1 MEQAEIKLNK
11 QISKYYVEHACQI
24 SSTGTVAAELGLEP
38 SRVSELRG
46 GRRQLTAS
54 QAEKIKEIYGLPSA
68 SNGHWM
74 ECEFLSSENIHK
86 QFIDNGLALHYLQI
100 IEVINSER
108 FLSFLFERFYFS
120 DQTVPGYQSTTGLY
134 GEDYSEVQKEN
145 DKLFRKY
152 KLKYVNELLA
162 NNRFH
167 DFCDSESV
175 GFSPEA
181 INAICVEIN
190 PNFGFHSHPDLYE
203 HFFRL
208 FRALRN
214 VRELSLSGTYA
225 NLVLFDTGFSIGG
238 NCKID
243 KAVSPRKEYVVVG
256 KVVWELGSENP
267 LRLSNP
273 IANPGIS
280 DLKADE
286 GGLHIF
292 SSINPQRFTH
302 FSLKLYYSELYRYLL
317 RVDLFE
323 DESGFKPP
331 RKVLIEIADRQ
342 QIFEELL
349 AIFNYL
355 QIETEWTLKH
365 IKYAVAQNGG
375 YIPGAIYLD

>member
-1 MEQAEIKLNK
+1 
-11 QISKYYVEHACQI
+11 
-24 SSTGTVAAELGLEP
+24 
-38 SRVSELRG
+38 
-46 GRRQLTAS
+46 
-54 QAEKIKEIYGLPSA
+54 
-68 SNGHWM
+68 
-74 ECEFLSSENIHK
+74 LSW
-86 QFIDNGLALHYLQI
+86 
-100 IEVINSER
+100 
-108 FLSFLFERFYFS
+108 
-120 DQTVPGYQSTTGLY
+120 
-134 GEDYSEVQKEN
+134 
-145 DKLFRKY
+145 
-152 KLKYVNELLA
+152 
-162 NNRFH
+162 
-167 DFCDSESV
+167 
-175 GFSPEA
+175 
-181 INAICVEIN
+181 
-190 PNFGFHSHPDLYE
+190 
-203 HFFRL
+203 
-208 FRALRN
+208 
-214 VRELSLSGTYA
+214 TYA

-256 KVVWELGSENP
+256 KVVWELASENP

-273 IANPGIS
+273 IANAGIS

-286 GGLHIF
+286 GGLHII

-365 IKYAVAQNGG
+365 IKYAVAKNGG